1 MFSDNNAA
9 STPNPSEINKTPK
22 KSNIKNPST
31 EGPNIDAAMRSIFD
45 LSCKITNVVTSLYKS
60 ESSSNSKI

>member
-22 KSNIKNPST
+22 KSNIKNPNT
-31 EGPNIDAAMRSIFD
+31 EGLNIDAAMRNIFD
-45 LSCKITNVVTSLYKS
+45 LSCEITNVVTSLYKS
-60 ESSSNSKI
+60 EPNNNSK